1 MSANL
6 KAVEAGKPRFGEAE
20 WSMRVDLAAAY
31 RLADRFGFS
40 DIIWNHITA
49 RVPGEKQRYLINP
62 LGLRYDEI
70 TASNLLKI
78 DLEGNVIGEG
88 VTNRTGFMI
97 HGAIHAAR
105 DDVVCVMHS
114 HSQGG
119 LGVSCLE
126 EGLLPLIQDSM
137 SFFETVAYH
146 DYEGLSVDPAECP
159 RLAAH
164 LGDATCMILRNH
176 GLLTVGR
183 TVGEAFMLMYYL
195 ERACRAQMQV
205 LATGRPYRV
214 IPPAIRKVAAAQYAE
229 FAPGEHE
236 WPALLRLLDK
246 TDPSYKT

>member
-1 MSANL
+1 MSTNVRAI
-6 KAVEAGKPRFGEAE
+6 KAKQPQFGEAE
-20 WSMRVDLAAAY
+20 WQMRVDLAAAY

-49 RVPGEKQRYLINP
+49 RVPGEMHHYLINS

-78 DLEGNVIGEG
+78 DLDGNVIGEG

-105 DDVVCVMHS
+105 PDVVCIMHS

-126 EGLLPLIQDSM
+126 EGLLPLIQDSL
-137 SFFETVAYH
+137 SFFEKIAYH

-159 RLAAH
+159 RLAQH
-164 LGDATCMILRNH
+164 LGDAKVMIMRNH

-183 TVGEAFMLMYYL
+183 TIAEAFILMYSL

-205 LATGRPYRV
+205 LATGRPIRL
-214 IPPAIRKVAAAQYAE
+214 IPAHIRTVAAAQYAE
-229 FAPGEHE
+229 FAPGEYE